1 MSSKDQVSS
10 FFSGFFIGA
19 LIGAATAL
27 LLAPQSGEETR
38 TQLREKG
45 IELKETAEATYADV
59 SQKAEA
65 AYSDMVQQGKHRMDE
80 FTKWTE
86 DFKVKAEE
94 AIAQISKGKE
104 VKEVEEVAEEA
115 PAEA

>member
-65 AYSDMVQQGKHRMDE
+65 AYSDMVQQGKMSRLCWLIFSLGHNKRL
-80 FTKWTE
+80 FSYTY
-86 DFKVKAEE
+86 
-94 AIAQISKGKE
+94 
-104 VKEVEEVAEEA
+104 
-115 PAEA
+115 